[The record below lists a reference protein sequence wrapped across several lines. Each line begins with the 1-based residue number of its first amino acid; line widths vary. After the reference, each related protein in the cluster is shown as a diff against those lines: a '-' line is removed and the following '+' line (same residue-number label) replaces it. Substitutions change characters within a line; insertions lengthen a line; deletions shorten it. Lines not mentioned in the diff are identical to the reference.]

1 VNSLLN
7 TDDTTIRL
15 SGGLDGSA
23 LSKVQTKPRTAHN
36 THHNSKEDAMM
47 NNNEH
52 FRLSLSFD
60 EGFHHIPWLDV
71 YNPLSS
77 SKSKS
82 KYNKDKVLEN
92 LIITIVYSG
101 SDGSIHAVHRE
112 TTYRDNSNSQG
123 NVDAWNNGM
132 PKSFTVEYIWVNEA
146 DVDVQGGMLV
156 MFLAVFIVA
165 LSGMIGACTTS
176 SSSEEDYDISKMA
189 GGGGGGRGKKY
200 KEKHSSSSLGVS
212 SGGGGFAKRL

>member
-1 VNSLLN
+1 MNSLLN
-7 TDDTTIRL
+7 VDDTTIRL
-15 SGGLDGSA
+15 SNGVDSGSA
-23 LSKVQTKPRTAHN
+23 SSNVQTKPRT
-36 THHNSKEDAMM
+36 HHHSKEEDVM

-71 YNPLSS
+71 YNPSS

-82 KYNKDKVLEN
+82 KYNNNKVLEN

-112 TTYRDNSNSQG
+112 TAYRDTTDTAHTANSDNKG
-123 NVDAWNNGM
+123 GGGGNNGM

-156 MFLAVFIVA
+156 MFAAVLLVA
-165 LSGMIGACTTS
+165 LSGVIGACTTS
-176 SSSEEDYDISKMA
+176 SSSSGEEDYDIGA
-189 GGGGGGRGKKY
+189 ARGKKY

-212 SGGGGFAKRL
+212 SGGGGFAKRM